1 MTLARNNA
9 RDDHP
14 PRVRSSDPT
23 DASTREALESIL
35 YGNGLHG
42 DPSQVPDE
50 LEPDGGDA
58 DTGGSVAL
66 GGIAGLGGIA
76 APLLAEADVRDVAS
90 EPVASDGSG
99 GEWAVIVRAEEA
111 RWRRYQRPCVAVQL
125 EVVGGAE
132 LEHRLGQEAAAR
144 VRAILDEVVA
154 TTTRES
160 DRYWARSAWRM
171 AGLLLEV
178 DDVSAEHALE
188 RIKAAFASSIGP
200 ALAMRLAVGWATP
213 ERSGTIPAAF
223 NEAARSLATDVRGT
237 RAQAASSVPDHD
249 PPSAAAAGAPADQGV
264 PVGPDH
270 EIRRSLETLSRLVAD
285 DLISQ
290 AEYEAKRAEVL
301 ARL

>member
-9 RDDHP
+9 RDDHS

-42 DPSQVPDE
+42 DAGHGPDE
-50 LEPDGGDA
+50 LRPDGGDA

-66 GGIAGLGGIA
+66 GGIA
-76 APLLAEADVRDVAS
+76 APPVAQADVRDVAS

-144 VRAILDEVVA
+144 VRAILDDVVA

-160 DRYWARSAWRM
+160 DQYWARSAWRM

-178 DDVSAEHALE
+178 DEVGAEHALE

-213 ERSGTIPAAF
+213 ERSGTIRAAF
-223 NEAARSLATDVRGT
+223 NEAARSLATDVRGI

-249 PPSAAAAGAPADQGV
+249 RPSAASAGTGAGQGA

-270 EIRRSLETLSRLVAD
+270 DETRRSLETLIRLLAD

-290 AEYEAKRAEVL
+290 AEYESKRAEVL